1 MIEPQGKECIQREV
15 VIAMKS
21 SLWIKKDSE
30 NNTLMNNKKAI
41 NCNSTNKKLMT
52 MSRFQEDSNQFKMNK
67 IIKEKAN
74 TMKHKGNKILS
85 NKLNLLTKSM
95 IRTNRVLN
103 NDNITDSS

>member
-41 NCNSTNKKLMT
+41 NCNSTKKKLMT
-52 MSRFQEDSNQFKMNK
+52 MSRFQEDNNQSKMKK
-67 IIKEKAN
+67 IIKGKAN
-74 TMKHKGNKILS
+74 TIKHKNNKIL
-85 NKLNLLTKSM
+85 NNRLNLLTKLR
-95 IRTNRVLN
+95 IQTNRVSN